1 MTIDKIKFYMDENI
15 FNYWTALNNG
25 NLPIERKLY
34 HLRTAKKQLEKEIE
48 SGILTD
54 IKHTAELNL
63 INHLLNYN

>member
-1 MTIDKIKFYMDENI
+1 MTIDKIKFYMDEDI
-15 FNYWTALNNG
+15 FNHWTALSNG
-25 NLPIERKLY
+25 DLPLEKKLY

-48 SGILTD
+48 SGILAD